1 MPTTETFEHL
11 VAARPD
17 EAPRIRELS
26 RKLADDHKEAHYF
39 LSDSDG
45 KGLEIPPSVFR
56 ILVRAVRDLSLG
68 RSVAIIHYDQ
78 QLTTQQAADILNVSR
93 PHLIKLVEDGKL
105 PYHMVGTHR
114 RIRMGDLL
122 AFKEARDSERRSAL
136 RELRKV
142 SESLGLYNG
151 EK

>member
-1 MPTTETFEHL
+1 MPTTEMFEHL
-11 VAARPD
+11 VAAQSE
-17 EAPRIRELS
+17 EAPGIRELS
-26 RKLADDHKEAHYF
+26 RKLTDYDGKAHYF

-56 ILVRAVRDLSLG
+56 ILVHAVHDLSLG

-93 PHLIKLVEDGKL
+93 PHLIKLVEDGKI

-122 AFKEARDSERRSAL
+122 AFRQARDSDRRGAL

-142 SESLGLYNG
+142 SESLDLYDG
-151 EK
+151 EQ